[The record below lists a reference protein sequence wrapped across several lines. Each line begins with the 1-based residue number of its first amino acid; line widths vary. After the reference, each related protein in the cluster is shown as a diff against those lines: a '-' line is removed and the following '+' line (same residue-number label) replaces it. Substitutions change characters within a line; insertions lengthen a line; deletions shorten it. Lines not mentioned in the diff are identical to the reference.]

1 MPRRPSQS
9 EAAVRARAS
18 RDARRARGRPL
29 PADVDAAIAL
39 AVAEILAR
47 AGCKH
52 GIRTPGVARVQAPV
66 AAIAKLALESLMR
79 RQAEDGAPR
88 YDEIEVVDAI
98 AARLDPSRLRA

>member
-1 MPRRPSQS
+1 MPRRPSQT

-39 AVAEILAR
+39 AVAEILSR
-47 AGCKH
+47 AGCRH
-52 GIRTPGVARVQAPV
+52 GIRTPGVGRVTAPV
-66 AAIAKLALESLMR
+66 AVIAKVALEGLMK
-79 RQAEDGAPR
+79 RQAEDGSPR
-88 YDEIEVVDAI
+88 YDEVEVIDAI